1 MKKKVPKIKN
11 MGPICTAELE
21 SIGITSTQQIQSLGW
36 EEVFLK
42 YISFYPNRLNLN
54 LLTALIGAEYDQDW
68 RKIDPELKAQAKNY
82 IKKLKSTAYN
92 TR

>member
-1 MKKKVPKIKN
+1 

-54 LLTALIGAEYDQDW
+54 LLTALIGAEHDQDW

-82 IKKLKSTAYN
+82 IKKLKSNAYN